1 MTRSESENASSTH
14 RNDATVIGHDGTDAV
29 ARMAAELHRIMGG
42 TPQQAVNILAIG
54 SDRTT
59 GDCLGPLV
67 GEYLLAAGL
76 NVYGTLDA
84 PVHAANMIEI
94 VPEITGFTIAVDA
107 ALGNP
112 VGGISV
118 RPGPLAPG
126 AAFGRELP
134 PVGNISISGLVCET
148 GPLGF
153 ERLRSVRL
161 GFVRRVARTI
171 ALGIAAGIGV
181 DLVTPDRPGTPFR
194 DDDLLDLAACE
205 SELAAEERPLHP

>member
-1 MTRSESENASSTH
+1 MSFDRPDSVE
-14 RNDATVIGHDGTDAV
+14 RV
-29 ARMAAELHRIMGG
+29 AAELRGMIG
-42 TPQQAVNILAIG
+42 PCPEYPVNVLAIG

-67 GEYLLAAGL
+67 GEYLLGMGKV
-76 NVYGTLDA
+76 NVYGTLDS
-84 PVHAANMIEI
+84 PVHAANMIEV
-94 VPEITGFTIAVDA
+94 VPEITGFTVAVDA
-107 ALGNP
+107 ALGSP

-118 RPGPLAPG
+118 RKGPLAPG

-134 PVGNISISGLVCET
+134 VVGNVSISGLVCET

-171 ALGIAAGIGV
+171 AHGIAAGVGFE
-181 DLVTPDRPGTPFR
+181 LQPGTGLTGPAG
-194 DDDLLDLAACE
+194 DDEILDLAAYE
-205 SELAAEERPLHP
+205 AEVAAEKRTVEPWPALPETTSAD